1 MLKKGKKF
9 LLLLLALA
17 LTVGALAGCGNYRSD
32 ALDGYTPSDNAAE
45 SNGGFVVKKD
55 SWYYFIN
62 GAEDYTADNTY
73 GDVVKGSLM
82 RISETDLSAGNYAEA
97 DVVVPQLIVAQDHTS
112 GIFIYGDYVYYATPN
127 TTRNMEGTVE
137 NSYLDF
143 KRARLDGTDTMRNY
157 YVQVSDNSTEYRYV
171 QGVDGTVYL
180 VYVDAAESE
189 IHSFNTET
197 LEDTVLVSGY
207 SDYEFDAVDPESS
220 TIYYTMAVPKMNT
233 YSNGE
238 AQDEEYNQLWR
249 VDVSATAE
257 DGHEFDLKNGY
268 TDPAL
273 HEGDEN
279 YMLEY
284 TNLGELVLDGI
295 GTNRTGSTF
304 NVDWAEGV
312 SAKSARGFTYSF
324 VKYTGGKVFLSVINL
339 DASTVA
345 FVYCLDGAGVGEN
358 WNSITAN
365 PDLNGA
371 SGQDTEA
378 LTLITT
384 SSGTATASSLY
395 YVNEDEELCYLYLDS
410 SGSIARVTV
419 GSGENGEDDPVYI
432 AKQQS
437 GASLLFIEGDYL
449 YYSKTGT
456 NGNALWRVRY
466 NGTSDN
472 YNIFTGDAYTN
483 DDYKPMQ
490 VLQLDYNSSW
500 YAPEVLGD
508 HLFFSNA
515 ETNADNYVYVFD
527 LRDAETNAVLKT
539 LNDRYADVQDMF
551 TEVSS
556 SFADAANAMR
566 FYYYVGSDDVIQEEV
581 HKSEYQEQDLE
592 LLQAF
597 IACSNENSHGF
608 DFGSL
613 KEGDALYNTQ
623 AAFYS
628 LLGYRSDDD
637 QETYMDT
644 LTADYVLGTEE
655 EE

>member
-17 LTVGALAGCGNYRSD
+17 LAVGIFAGCGNYRSG

-55 SWYYFIN
+55 NWYYFIN

-73 GDVVKGSLM
+73 GSVVKGALM
-82 RISETDLSAGNYAEA
+82 RISETDLSEGNYGEA
-97 DVVVPQLIVAQDHTS
+97 DVVVPQLIVAQDHTA

-137 NSYLDF
+137 TEYLDF
-143 KRARLDGTDTMRNY
+143 KRSRLDGTETMRNY

-171 QGVDGTVYL
+171 QADGTVYL

-189 IHSFNTET
+189 IHSLNTET

-207 SDYEFDAVDPESS
+207 SDYEFDAADPESS
-220 TIYYTMAVPKMNT
+220 TIYYTMAVPKRNT
-233 YSNGE
+233 YSGGE
-238 AQDEEYNQLWR
+238 AEDESYNQLWR
-249 VDVSATAE
+249 VDAAATEE
-257 DGHEFDLKNGY
+257 DGYEFDLANGY

-273 HEGDEN
+273 SEGDED
-279 YMLEY
+279 YMLDY
-284 TNLGELVLDGI
+284 TNLGELVLDGM
-295 GTNRTGSTF
+295 GNNRSGSTF
-304 NVDWAEGV
+304 NVDWAEGT
-312 SAKSARGFTYSF
+312 SAKSAQGFTYSF
-324 VKYTGGKVFLSVINL
+324 VKYTDGDVYLSIINL

-345 FVYCLDGAGVGEN
+345 FVYRLDGSAVGES

-365 PDLNGA
+365 PDLNAAGE
-371 SGQDTEA
+371 GEDTAA
-378 LTLITT
+378 LTLITVT
-384 SSGTATASSLY
+384 SGTATSSALY
-395 YVNEDEELCYLYLDS
+395 YQNGEDLCYLYLDS
-410 SGSIARVTV
+410 SGAIARVTV
-419 GSGENGEDDPVYI
+419 NGGENGEDDTVYI

-466 NGTSDN
+466 NGDAAD
-472 YNIFTGDAYTN
+472 YNIFTGSAYT
-483 DDYKPMQ
+483 DDNFKATQ
-490 VLQLDYNSSW
+490 FLQIDYNSSW
-500 YAPEVLGD
+500 YTPEVIGN

-527 LRDAETNAVLKT
+527 LRKAENNADLKA
-539 LNDRYADVQDMF
+539 LNDRYQDVQDMF
-551 TEVSS
+551 TTVSD
-556 SFADAANAMR
+556 SFSDAANAMR
-566 FYYYVGSDDVIQEEV
+566 FYYYVGSDDVIQEDV
-581 HKSEYQEQDLE
+581 HKSEYQDEDLE
-592 LLQAF
+592 LLAAF
-597 IACSNENSHGF
+597 IACTNDGSHGY
-608 DFGSL
+608 DFASL
-613 KEGDALYNTQ
+613 KDGDTLYNTQ
-623 AAFYS
+623 TAFCS

-637 QETYMDT
+637 QETYIDT